1 MEKQKENALIVVKQL
16 PIIEEQ
22 LKTLSSEI
30 DKKVA
35 NAKSLIV
42 SDTTVKEVKKVRAE
56 LNSEFKELEA
66 QRKTVKE
73 KVLAPYQAFEE
84 VYKSYVSDKYKQADA
99 DLKAK
104 IDEVEN
110 EQKATKKAKIKEY
123 YLEYAESQSID
134 WLKDD
139 KYFNMLNLNVTLTA
153 SEKSLKEEIKNYVD
167 MVVSDLSLIDT
178 QEYGTEILLEYKEHL
193 NVSLAIQNVLNR
205 HKQLETME
213 QLQKEKEENKKA
225 EEKAIEKVDEALTA
239 PKEVEKIYTMTFKVS
254 GTMEQLKGIKKY
266 LESVGIKYE

>member
-56 LNSEFKELEA
+56 LNNEFKELEA

-84 VYKSYVSDKYKQADA
+84 VYK
-99 DLKAK
+99 
-104 IDEVEN
+104 
-110 EQKATKKAKIKEY
+110 
-123 YLEYAESQSID
+123 
-134 WLKDD
+134 
-139 KYFNMLNLNVTLTA
+139 
-153 SEKSLKEEIKNYVD
+153 
-167 MVVSDLSLIDT
+167 
-178 QEYGTEILLEYKEHL
+178 
-193 NVSLAIQNVLNR
+193 
-205 HKQLETME
+205 
-213 QLQKEKEENKKA
+213 
-225 EEKAIEKVDEALTA
+225 
-239 PKEVEKIYTMTFKVS
+239 
-254 GTMEQLKGIKKY
+254 
-266 LESVGIKYE
+266 

>member
-56 LNSEFKELEA
+56 LNNEFKELEA

-110 EQKATKKAKIKEY
+110 EQKATKKAKLKEY
-123 YLEYAESQSID
+123 YLEYAESKGID
-134 WLKDD
+134 WLKYD

-178 QEYGTEILLEYKEHL
+178 QEYSTEILLEYKEHL
-193 NVSLAIQNVLNR
+193 NVSLAIQNTLNR
-205 HKQLETME
+205 HKQIEEIM
-213 QLQKEKEENKKA
+213 QLKNASEESKKA
-225 EEKAIEKVDEALTA
+225 EEKAIEKVGEALTA

>member
-56 LNSEFKELEA
+56 LNNEFKELEA

-110 EQKATKKAKIKEY
+110 EQKATKKAKLKEY
-123 YLEYAESQSID
+123 YLEYAESKGID
-134 WLKDD
+134 WLKYD
-139 KYFNMLNLNVTLTA
+139 KYFNILNLNVTLTA

-178 QEYGTEILLEYKEHL
+178 QEYSTEILLEYKEHL
-193 NVSLAIQNVLNR
+193 NVSLAIQNTLNR
-205 HKQLETME
+205 HKQIEEIM
-213 QLQKEKEENKKA
+213 QLKNASEESKKA